1 MSHEKRDVSSKKG
14 QRVTFKY
21 IKKIVAK
28 ENIRWELSG
37 RDSGAIAV
45 SGSDIAIRSLAIPN
59 VVFRLWQEN
68 CIFLPS
74 CARSSNLCKFVVL
87 ALSTTSTSQKLYMYF
102 WVGVGCRARFLHFIV
117 HSCDKN
123 GNSGEMFLKS
133 KGSSNKLLHATETEV
148 SY

>member
-21 IKKIVAK
+21 IKEIVHK
-28 ENIRWELSG
+28 ENIRRELSG

-68 CIFLPS
+68 CTFLPS
-74 CARSSNLCKFVVL
+74 CARSSNLSKFVVL

-102 WVGVGCRARFLHFIV
+102 WVVGCRARFLHFIV
-117 HSCDKN
+117 HSCDEN